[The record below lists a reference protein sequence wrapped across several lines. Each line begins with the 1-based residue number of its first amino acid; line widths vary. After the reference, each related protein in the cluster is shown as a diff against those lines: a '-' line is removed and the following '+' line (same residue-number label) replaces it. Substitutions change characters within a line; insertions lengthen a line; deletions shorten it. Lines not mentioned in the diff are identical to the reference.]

1 MGTLST
7 NSTKDG
13 VTNSSETGSTSYHA
27 YPEMTA
33 EQEFFLYE
41 LETTDSGSIGL
52 VLRAIY
58 DSGDVHKFS
67 RALSRR
73 IAHYDK
79 NILKVCTY
87 HYQGFLDSVGDL
99 SSLGDKS
106 SVIKNT
112 VTEISNAVKADGA
125 ELNRISLEVSRY
137 RKLQKNANIAI
148 DQISMCLPVLESY
161 TKLKQL
167 MEQKKYLPALKVVE
181 ELEHNYIPHVNK
193 YRFTNSLSKSVIP
206 IRQQIRDNSYS
217 ELKDFLESVQKVCGR
232 IGEDACKKT
241 SNRENI
247 FNINKRDDIAK
258 RNETGGYSVEADG
271 SIIKKRSEV
280 IRMSSR
286 KEEEEEFNAQDR
298 IDYGPIHSCCQVF
311 NVLGEKEIFEK
322 YYREQRREQ
331 IEVCATGLKGGPNP
345 ATYMKYLNEVMG
357 FFIVEDT
364 IMKYEPSLVTEAH
377 KDHLWEIALQK
388 VTSVM
393 DLHFGNCFDVAT
405 MLKMKKMILM
415 FIVTMKHYDYKVEA
429 VYNLLQTFRDQYN
442 EIFMKEYCK
451 EFEIALEKDNYTPI
465 VVNNE
470 EDLKAIMDDFPLY
483 KRVQEN
489 ESFPRTLPFS
499 AFVPRVF
506 QQSKQYLKGCLGFM
520 ESLGLSQNEVEDTI
534 RKSANLLLERWAVSL
549 KAFVRSK
556 KRSLIQLVQIT
567 INMGYLEKSCESLER
582 YITKI
587 TSKGDGSS
595 TSSSHLEPLK
605 SQVFHDSRSEVEQL
619 IEESLKDRISQF
631 FELATYDWELSQ
643 SNGVSSDYISD
654 LINFLGTTF
663 RSFTNLPTVLARH
676 VCLQACKFLADRLY
690 STLLSPDFKCISR
703 GALDQ
708 FNLDL
713 MQCEL
718 FASSRPVDGFDDSTL
733 PMTFAH
739 IRQLLDLVMNE
750 DWSTYLAERSQRN
763 SKYVRVTTQSAST
776 LLEKIIEFE
785 KKSSGFFGI
794 GRAQDRKK
802 LYDTILR
809 QLRNNT

>member
-7 NSTKDG
+7 DSTKDG
-13 VTNSSETGSTSYHA
+13 NTNSSETGSTSYHT

-99 SSLGDKS
+99 SSLGEKS
-106 SVIKNT
+106 SIIKNT
-112 VTEISNAVKADGA
+112 AQEISEVVKTDGA
-125 ELNRISLEVSRY
+125 ELNKISTEIARY
-137 RKLQKNANIAI
+137 RKLQKNVNIAV
-148 DQISMCLPVLESY
+148 DQISMCLPVLDSY
-161 TKLKQL
+161 IKLKQL
-167 MEQKKYLPALKVVE
+167 MEQKKYLPALKVLE

-193 YRFTNSLSKSVIP
+193 YRFTQSLSKSVLP

-232 IGEDACKKT
+232 IGEDASKKT
-241 SNRENI
+241 TAQENI
-247 FNINKRDDIAK
+247 FNLNKRDDVTK
-258 RNETGGYSVEADG
+258 KTELSGYTVESDG
-271 SIIKKRSEV
+271 SVAKKKSEV
-280 IRMSSR
+280 TKAPSNSDD
-286 KEEEEEFNAQDR
+286 EDEYNAQDR

-311 NVLGEKEIFEK
+311 NVLGEKEVFEK

-331 IEVCATGLKGGPNP
+331 IEVCAAGVKGTPNLT
-345 ATYMKYLNEVMG
+345 TYVKYLNEVMG

-393 DLHFGNCFDVAT
+393 DAHFGNCFDVST
-405 MLKMKKMILM
+405 MLKMKKVILM
-415 FIVTMKHYDYKVEA
+415 FIVTMRHYDYKVEA

-451 EFEIALEKDNYTPI
+451 EFELAFEKDNFTPI
-465 VVNNE
+465 KVHDE
-470 EDLKAIMDDFPLY
+470 AELKAVLDNFPLY
-483 KRVQEN
+483 KRGQEN
-489 ESFPRTLPFS
+489 EAFPRVLPFS
-499 AFVPRVF
+499 AFVPTVY

-520 ESLGLSQNEVEDTI
+520 ENLGLRQNEVEDTI
-534 RKSANLLLERWAVSL
+534 RNSANMLLERWAFSL
-549 KAFVRSK
+549 KTFVK
-556 KRSLIQLVQIT
+556 MHKRNLIQLVQIT
-567 INMGYLEKSCESLER
+567 INMGYLEKSCENLER

-587 TSKGDGSS
+587 SNKGETS

-605 SQVFHDSRSEVEQL
+605 SQVFNDARSEVEQL
-619 IEESLKDRISQF
+619 IEESLKDSVNQF
-631 FELATYDWELSQ
+631 FGLAGYDWELAQ
-643 SNGVSSDYISD
+643 SNGVASDYITD
-654 LINFLGTTF
+654 MINFLSTTF
-663 RSFTNLPTVLARH
+663 KSFTNLPVVLARH
-676 VCLQACKFLADRLY
+676 VCLQTCKFVADRLY
-690 STLLSPDFKCISR
+690 SMLLSPDFKYISK

-708 FNLDL
+708 INLDL

-718 FASSRPVDGFDDSTL
+718 FASSRPVDGFDDATL

-750 DWSTYLAERSQRN
+750 DWSTYLAERGQRN
-763 SKYVRVTTQSAST
+763 SKYVRVTSQNAAT
-776 LLEKIIEFE
+776 LLEKVVEFE
-785 KKSSGFFGI
+785 KKSSGFFGM
-794 GRAQDRKK
+794 GRAQDRRK

-809 QLRNNT
+809 QLRNNA